1 MRIAPEHSIAAFASH
16 GAMRAAL
23 SLLVAAI
30 LLSPAIVVTVRAP
43 SSAKDPSVDGGP
55 DLMPPQPGVQ
65 SWPRPR
71 TAAAPIRSPGPT
83 PTTGTSKVLVLLVD
97 FTDVTH
103 DASHTPAFM
112 DGVFNDV
119 SPGAHSLRAYY
130 SEVSYG
136 ALTIQATVI
145 AAWFQSVHLMS
156 DYGADGSNPPDDANG
171 PIYRLVTETVRLADP
186 SVDFSQFDANG
197 DGIVDHLTVVHAG
210 AGQESGGS
218 SDLIWSHRW
227 NVLDADPTVPGYQ
240 PLMADG
246 VQVDGY
252 TMVGESSPVGV
263 VAHEFGHDL
272 GLPDLYDTDG
282 SSDGAG
288 VWDPMSLGSWN
299 GAPAGSSPA
308 ALSAWSRIRL
318 GWVTPTDVTT
328 ASIGTAVP
336 AVETSAKVFRLGVAG
351 TFPAEYFLVEN
362 RQLVGF
368 DAALPG
374 AGLLIWH
381 VDESQTSNDVDTH
394 RLLDLEEADE
404 ALTGDHPR
412 DAGDPWHDTATGW
425 GPDTLPDSRT
435 VAGQTTGWRVREIS
449 ASGPTMTATIAREI
463 TKDLGVAAIRLP
475 FTAAPQDNVTVAI
488 DVRNDGVQP
497 ADVDL
502 SVTIFRDFFQPP
514 LLVTQTRFTL
524 AGLPGETTHTF
535 PYSFIASSP
544 GRYVVHADLVGTN
557 DEIPSND
564 MRVAH
569 VLVNTFRFR
578 DDVESGI
585 GGWTRNGVS
594 NDEHRWR
601 IVNDTDPDGA
611 AHSPSRAWRF
621 GYVATLLPNPLPP
634 QWHTLTSPTIPLSP
648 GATYLIFYSRYD
660 LTGRTIPVLP
670 IGSNDTDDAYVQ
682 VSFNASSD
690 VMRNSG
696 GWWIDDVM
704 IASTGLGHAVVLLGS
719 SGPYETPAGG
729 TVRLNLK
736 VANVGEYETA
746 FRLDAVLPA
755 GWDAFLGSDPNQP
768 LQGRVVDL
776 ASDGDFALPVTL
788 RLPSTAAAGSTA
800 DATIS
805 VTAVGVSGVGA
816 TLAVQVRVSGLSLLL
831 AIGIVAALLIGAV
844 VVAIVIRRRRPR
856 L

>member
-1 MRIAPEHSIAAFASH
+1 MRAVIPLLLAAF
-16 GAMRAAL
+16 
-23 SLLVAAI
+23 LVAP
-30 LLSPAIVVTVRAP
+30 PALALGR
-43 SSAKDPSVDGGP
+43 GP
-55 DLMPPQPGVQ
+55 EVHWDQPAGAQARLQPPQPGKQ
-65 SWPRPR
+65 TWPGGANRGGPFP
-71 TAAAPIRSPGPT
+71 APSPAQ
-83 PTTGTSKVLVLLVD
+83 TTGTVRVLVLLVD
-97 FTDVTH
+97 FQDVPPAAAHTGAYFDSFYN
-103 DASHTPAFM
+103 DASA
-112 DGVFNDV
+112 
-119 SPGAHSLRAYY
+119 GAKSFRAYY
-130 SEVSYG
+130 TEVSLG
-136 ALTIQATVI
+136 ALTVQATVI
-145 AAWFQSVHLMS
+145 PTWFHGVHPMS
-156 DYGADGSNPPDDANG
+156 YYGADGSRPPDDANG
-171 PIYRLVTETVRLADP
+171 PIYRLVTETVQLADP
-186 SVDFSQFDANG
+186 SVNFATFDSNG

-240 PLMADG
+240 PLTADG

-252 TMVGESSPVGV
+252 TMVSESSPVGV

-308 ALSAWSRIRL
+308 ALSPWSRIRL
-318 GWVTPTDVTT
+318 GWVTPTDVTS
-328 ASIGTAVP
+328 AMVGTAVP

-351 TFPAEYFLVEN
+351 TFPPEYFLVEN

-425 GPDTLPDSRT
+425 GPDTIPDSRT

-475 FTAAPQDNVTVAI
+475 FTAAPQDNVTVAL
-488 DVRNDGVQP
+488 DVRNDRDQP
-497 ADVDL
+497 ADVGL
-502 SVTIFRDFFQPP
+502 RVTVFRDFFQPP

-524 AGLPGETTHTF
+524 AGLPAETTHTF
-535 PYSFIASSP
+535 PYSFVASTP
-544 GRYVVHADLVGTN
+544 GRYVVHADLAGAN

-585 GGWTRNGVS
+585 GGWTRNGAS
-594 NDEHRWR
+594 SDGHRWR

-611 AHSPSRAWRF
+611 AHSASRAWRF
-621 GYVATLLPNPLPP
+621 GDVATLLPNPLPP

-670 IGSNDTDDAYVQ
+670 IGSNDTDDAYVEVSYNGGPWIRLAHYTGRDLTWRGATFDLSANISGPTNLQ
-682 VSFNASSD
+682 VRFNASSD

-719 SGPYETPAGG
+719 SGPYETRAGG

-736 VANVGEYETA
+736 VANV
-746 FRLDAVLPA
+746 
-755 GWDAFLGSDPNQP
+755 
-768 LQGRVVDL
+768 
-776 ASDGDFALPVTL
+776 
-788 RLPSTAAAGSTA
+788 
-800 DATIS
+800 
-805 VTAVGVSGVGA
+805 
-816 TLAVQVRVSGLSLLL
+816 
-831 AIGIVAALLIGAV
+831 
-844 VVAIVIRRRRPR
+844 
-856 L
+856 

>member
-1 MRIAPEHSIAAFASH
+1 
-16 GAMRAAL
+16 
-23 SLLVAAI
+23 
-30 LLSPAIVVTVRAP
+30 
-43 SSAKDPSVDGGP
+43 
-55 DLMPPQPGVQ
+55 MPPQPGVQ

-83 PTTGTSKVLVLLVD
+83 QTTGTTKVLVLLVD

-119 SPGAHSLRAYY
+119 SPGARSLRAYY

-145 AAWFQSVHLMS
+145 AAWFPSAHPMS

-240 PLMADG
+240 SLMADG

-252 TMVGESSPVGV
+252 TMVSESSPVGV

-318 GWVTPTDVTT
+318 GWVTPTDVTS
-328 ASIGTAVP
+328 ALVGTAVP

-502 SVTIFRDFFQPP
+502 SVMIFRDFFQPP

-648 GATYLIFYSRYD
+648 GATYLMFYSRYD